1 LTDDACSRPPI
12 IIKSYGLHVV
22 TLEEMWVR

>member
-1 LTDDACSRPPI
+1 LTYDACSRPLI
-12 IIKSYGLHVV
+12 IIKSYGLHVM